1 MVFHLQ
7 VIAHST
13 RYGDLI
19 ERDSF
24 YSNVHGTLKKAVE
37 DGLCWLN
44 NRIQDIYQESDYC
57 NKKNEFAIKDMLE
70 NGEIYYS
77 FTVTKL
83 SPYYADNFEIPK
95 EESKCKN
102 LRPTHT
108 IFNYDLDGKLKYAEI
123 KYTKKDGNFA
133 YTFRKYPNNKI
144 CRGDEKVES
153 NR

>member
-19 ERDSF
+19 ERDGF
-24 YSNVHGTLKKAVE
+24 YSNVHGTLKKSVE
-37 DGLCWLN
+37 NGLCWLN
-44 NRIQDIYQESDYC
+44 NRLKDIYQESDYC
-57 NKKNEFAIKDMLE
+57 TQDKKSKTLQDMLE
-70 NGEIYYS
+70 DGEIYYS

-83 SPYYADNFEIPK
+83 SPYFADNFEIPST
-95 EESKCKN
+95 EEECKS

-123 KYTKKDGNFA
+123 KYTSKDDKFA
-133 YTFRKYPNNKI
+133 YVSKKYPNNDKQ
-144 CRGDEKVES
+144 K
-153 NR
+153 